1 VYVSFESLSNH
12 HNILDYLLSRFSPV
26 ICIFLRS
33 PVHPRT
39 SSRVTV
45 YLDGKPA
52 WNRPLFSIRSHPRS
66 PSSIL
71 SHLIAVTQ
79 ILIYVVYLRRKF
91 HLHNLLYFSSFP
103 IHSLVGIFLSRSG
116 IVDTSLRWVLDY
128 LVPPDPS
135 SPILE
140 RLLVASHRPFERITV
155 SMSDAVW
162 FVSENL
168 SRRYGGIN
176 GKSHYLVVPFGMN
189 SSSIGPKSSRNVIG
203 YIGTLLRDRV
213 SLDELI
219 SALPA
224 VVKSF
229 PDLRVEIVGSGP
241 DEDALKRS
249 VSSSGLS
256 QAFSFRN
263 HVFGNEL
270 NSLMSTWK
278 VGLCLYTR
286 GERTRDQTDPSFGVS
301 SKASE
306 YLGRAVPVLCVN
318 SPQIA
323 DEIKLE
329 DAGVVLDNDF
339 TSEALVDA
347 LSFMLENYAELRKG
361 AIRIAEKYE
370 YLSLYDRG
378 MRDSIFPAP

>member
-1 VYVSFESLSNH
+1 MYVSFESLSNH

-26 ICIFLRS
+26 ICVFLRS

-45 YLDGKPA
+45 YLDGNPA
-52 WNRPLFSIRSHPRS
+52 WSRPLFSIRSHPRS

-91 HLHNLLYFSSFP
+91 HLHPVLYFSSFS
-103 IHSLVGIFLSRSG
+103 IHSLVGIFLSRSRVVG
-116 IVDTSLRWVLDY
+116 TSLRWVLDY
-128 LVPPDPS
+128 LVPPGPS
-135 SPILE
+135 SSILE
-140 RLLVASHRPFERITV
+140 RILVASHRPFERITV

-168 SRRYGGIN
+168 GRRHGGIDGN
-176 GKSHYLVVPFGMN
+176 SHHLVVPFGMN
-189 SSSIGPKSSRNVIG
+189 SSSIGPESSRNVIG

-213 SLDELI
+213 SLEALI

-224 VVKSF
+224 VVNVF

-241 DEDALKRS
+241 DEDALKGA

-256 QAFSFRN
+256 HAFAFRH

-270 NSLMSTWK
+270 NSLMENWK
-278 VGLCLYTR
+278 VGLCLYNRR
-286 GERTRDQTDPSFGVS
+286 GGTRDQTDPGYGVS

-306 YLGRAVPVLCVN
+306 YLSRAVPVLCVN

-323 DEIKLE
+323 AEIKME

-339 TSEALVDA
+339 NRDALVDA
-347 LSFMLENYAELRKG
+347 LSFMLGNYTELRKG

-378 MRDSIFPAP
+378 MRDSIFHTS